1 MFADWRVRN
10 RFWTAYIVPL
20 GILGVIGYGT
30 WAYAQK
36 LCYNRIYKELGHRST
51 CIGLICICCVLDV
64 LLIIIWAETLLVGPG
79 KLPRVPPY
87 LLVDVGSGDQDTTMA
102 PQTYI
107 SDPNGYPVW
116 CSNCQ
121 GLKTGRTR
129 HSSRNGYCVP
139 RFDHY
144 CLWIGSA
151 IGYSNYRL
159 FLLFAFYF
167 AVLLIIVW
175 ITICC
180 YIREIVTVHHHRLNG
195 NLAAL
200 LVITGI
206 GWILTWGLFGS
217 YVYYMSQ
224 NMTSI
229 EVIEHKK
236 RKKTPELAMQRFV
249 CHYDPDTDLR
259 YVVKIDNDYKYG
271 SLYKKRGIFA
281 NISEFMGK
289 NWLLWPIPL
298 PSARLYGTPDKT
310 RFENDLTS
318 PYSETFGPY
327 ALEYIQ
333 EKIQSGDYIHS
344 FTPAKESSIRS
355 TI

>member
-1 MFADWRVRN
+1 MSFAEWRLRN

-20 GILGVIGYGT
+20 VILGLIGYGT

-51 CIGLICICCVLDV
+51 CIGLITICCVLDV
-64 LLIIIWAETLLVGPG
+64 VLIVIWVETVLVGPG
-79 KLPRVPPY
+79 KLPQVPPY
-87 LLVDVGSGDQDTTMA
+87 LLIESPSKQNTTKA
-102 PQTYI
+102 PPSYI
-107 SDPNGYPVW
+107 CDPNGYPVW
-116 CSNCQ
+116 CSHCE
-121 GLKTGRTR
+121 GLKVGRTR

-144 CLWIGSA
+144 CLWIGGA
-151 IGYSNYRL
+151 VGYSNYRL

-167 AVLLIIVW
+167 AVLLLIVW

-195 NLAAL
+195 NLVAL

-206 GWILTWGLFGS
+206 GWILTWGLFIS

-236 RKKTPELAMQRFV
+236 RRKTPELAMQRFV
-249 CHYDPDTDLR
+249 CHFDSKTERR
-259 YVVKIDNDYKYG
+259 YVVKIENDYKHG
-271 SLYKKRGIFA
+271 SLYKKRGLY
-281 NISEFMGK
+281 NNLSEFLGK
-289 NWLLWPIPL
+289 NILLWPLPL
-298 PSARLYGTPDKT
+298 PSTLYYGKEDTENSRLED
-310 RFENDLTS
+310 DLTY
-318 PYSETFGPY
+318 PYSESLGPFAIEY
-327 ALEYIQ
+327 LE
-333 EKIQSGDYIHS
+333 EKIVSGQYITV
-344 FTPAKESSIRS
+344 FTPAKE
-355 TI
+355 